1 MSHSYFNE
9 DYLLCYEEQD
19 IRTVDFKNVKQNK
32 KNKLSKLNRSLMKL
46 ADNIALK
53 IGGEAKHS
61 KWSDNRVPK
70 INPYMIA
77 YIYPKDNANKIAFCV
92 VIHQEDL
99 SFELKLHSSKNENSD
114 EVNDEI
120 AEKFGVHICEF
131 DNLIEQ
137 EESDLLDS
145 CVEAIEKHMKEC
157 YA

>member
-19 IRTVDFKNVKQNK
+19 PRNVDFENVKQNK

-53 IGGEAKHS
+53 IGGESKHS

-70 INPYMIA
+70 INPYLIA
-77 YIYPKDNANKIAFCV
+77 YIYPKDNVNKITFCIL
-92 VIHQEDL
+92 IHQDDL
-99 SFELKLHSSKNENSD
+99 SFELKLHSVKNSGEL
-114 EVNDEI
+114 NDEI
-120 AEKFGVHICEF
+120 VEKFGVHICEF
-131 DNLIEQ
+131 ENLIEQ